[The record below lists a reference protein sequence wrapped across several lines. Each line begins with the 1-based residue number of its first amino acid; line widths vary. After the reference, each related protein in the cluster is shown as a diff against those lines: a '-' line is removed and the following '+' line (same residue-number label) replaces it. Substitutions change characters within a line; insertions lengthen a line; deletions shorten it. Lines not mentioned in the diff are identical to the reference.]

1 MIIEEAVV
9 LSEPFDEALTRVK
22 SALAA
27 VGFGVLTEIDLQA
40 TLLEKIDKRIPRHV
54 ILGAC
59 NPNLAGRALDADPM
73 IGVMLPC
80 NVVVRETDSDVTVE
94 ALDPGLM
101 SSLTGNEELG
111 PVADEARRLLGDA
124 LSRLAE
130 V

>member
-9 LSEPFDEALTRVK
+9 LSEPFGEALARVK

-40 TLLEKIDKRIPRHV
+40 TLREKIDKRIPQHV
-54 ILGAC
+54 IVGAC
-59 NPNLAGRALDADPM
+59 NPHLAGRALDADPM
-73 IGVMLPC
+73 ISVMLPC
-80 NVVVRETDSDVTVE
+80 NVVVRETDSGVTVE

-124 LSRLAE
+124 LSQLT
-130 V
+130 